1 MNGHF
6 LSSLK
11 VKNFNFRRLHLRYG
25 LGFFNHVQ
33 MKVLVV
39 HRQEAVLDSITQQL
53 AKWHVEIYNNGLDA
67 LLAARIEAFDLIL
80 CGKDLPVVTGIEM
93 VRSLRNFGLNKLT
106 PVILLADG
114 TESEEHARIYQ
125 MLNVNL
131 LTMTEIEEMKNLNI
145 E

>member
-1 MNGHF
+1 
-6 LSSLK
+6 
-11 VKNFNFRRLHLRYG
+11 
-25 LGFFNHVQ
+25 

-131 LTMTEIEEMKNLNI
+131 LTMTEIEEMKNLQI

>member
-1 MNGHF
+1 
-6 LSSLK
+6 
-11 VKNFNFRRLHLRYG
+11 
-25 LGFFNHVQ
+25 

-67 LLAARIEAFDLIL
+67 LLAARIESFDLIL
-80 CGKDLPVVTGIEM
+80 CGKDFPVVTGIEM
-93 VRSLRNFGLNKLT
+93 VRSLRNFGLNKQT

-114 TESEEHARIYQ
+114 SESEEHARIYQ

-131 LTMTEIEEMKNLNI
+131 LTMTEIEEMKNLHI

>member
-1 MNGHF
+1 
-6 LSSLK
+6 
-11 VKNFNFRRLHLRYG
+11 
-25 LGFFNHVQ
+25 

-39 HRQEAVLDSITQQL
+39 HRQEAVLDNITQQL
-53 AKWHVEIYNNGLDA
+53 AKWHVEAYNNGLDA

-93 VRSLRNFGLNKLT
+93 IRSLRNFGQNKLT

-114 TESEEHARIYQ
+114 TESEEHSRIYQ

-131 LTMTEIEEMKNLNI
+131 LTMTEIEEMKNLDI